1 MQPHRN
7 RYWLNANPEDPVE
20 FQAQVKAVCDLYQA
34 ASNLHQQ
41 GIHLVSIDEMTAIQA
56 LERVH
61 PTKPM
66 RPGQVELQ
74 EFEYIRHG
82 TQSLIANL
90 EVATGQVIAPSLGLT
105 RTEAD
110 FAAHISQT
118 VDLDPDAEWIFI
130 IDQLNIHKS
139 ESLVRLVAQRCQI
152 QTELGVK
159 ERSGILQ
166 SMKTRAA
173 FLSDLTHR
181 IRFVYVPKHTSW
193 LNQIEIWF
201 SILARRLLKRGSFTS
216 LDDLRQRILSFIE
229 YFNLTMAKPFNWK
242 YTGEKCTT

>member
-1 MQPHRN
+1 
-7 RYWLNANPEDPVE
+7 
-20 FQAQVKAVCDLYQA
+20 
-34 ASNLHQQ
+34 
-41 GIHLVSIDEMTAIQA
+41 MTAIQA
-56 LERVH
+56 LERTH
-61 PTKPM
+61 PTLPM
-66 RPGQVELQ
+66 RPGLAELQ

-90 EVATGQVIAPSLGLT
+90 EVATGQLIAPSLGLT
-105 RTEAD
+105 RTAAD

-118 VDLDPDAEWIFI
+118 IDLDPDAEWIFI
-130 IDQLNIHKS
+130 TDQLNIHQS

-159 ERSGILQ
+159 ARAGILQ
-166 SMKTRAA
+166 SMKSRAA

-201 SILARRLLKRGSFTS
+201 SILARRLLKRGNFTS
-216 LDDLRQRILSFIE
+216 LDDLRQRILNFIE

-242 YTGEKCTT
+242 YTGDKCRN